1 MADHND
7 TPHQPSHQATNQA
20 PNQAV
25 ALTYDGQTTPFVSA
39 TGDSDIA
46 EEILRIAREHEIP
59 IYENP
64 ELVNVLSRLEL
75 GDEIPEML
83 YLTIAEII
91 SFVYMLKE
99 KTPANYPTV

>member
-1 MADHND
+1 M
-7 TPHQPSHQATNQA
+7 TNK

-25 ALTYDGQTTPFVSA
+25 ALTYDGCHTPFVSA

-64 ELVNVLSRLEL
+64 ELVDVLSRLEI
-75 GDEIPEML
+75 GDEIPELL
-83 YLTIAEII
+83 YRTIAEII

-99 KTPANYPTV
+99 KTPANYSVPEKNREEEAYKRLE